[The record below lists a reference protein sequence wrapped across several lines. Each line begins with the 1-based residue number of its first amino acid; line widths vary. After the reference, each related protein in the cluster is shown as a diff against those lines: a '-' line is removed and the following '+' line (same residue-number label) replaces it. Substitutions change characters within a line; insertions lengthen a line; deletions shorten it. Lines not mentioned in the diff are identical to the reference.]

1 MEEPKMTEEPHKQ
14 GQEEEQDELEM
25 TEEELHAFIAGRA
38 IVLQVL
44 RDDHDELWT
53 RAELLKEMDDIDPAI
68 VSAQLSRLA
77 GEGAVSIDG
86 ERVKASPCARCM
98 DALGLV
104 AI

>member
-1 MEEPKMTEEPHKQ
+1 MEEPKMTEEPHEQ
-14 GQEEEQDELEM
+14 RQEEEQDEWRM
-25 TEEELHAFIAGRA
+25 TEEELHACMAGRA

-44 RDDHDELWT
+44 RDDHEEWWT
-53 RAELLKEMDDIDPAI
+53 RAELLEEVDDIDPAI
-68 VSAQLSRLA
+68 VNAELLRLA
-77 GEGAVSIDG
+77 REGAVLIDG